1 MGFLVWGS
9 GETWFNLKRW
19 VFSHSLKIL
28 EPQRSEK
35 CTLCNVMQVCV
46 STGLPSVSPA
56 NVLWLANL
64 FLMAAHRST
73 SYHSHC
79 LLADMVHVNGLRTTQ
94 QGAVLS
100 QMLPKCLQLLAK
112 LRLPFFCHHH
122 RLYHWTHIWY
132 WCRYYSKGNMM
143 AQYCHLSNYW
153 ITIFDFHII
162 KAHRTI
168 TCSPLHLFG
177 HSIQSGRGFVGLQ
190 VAIPLLVCNLM
201 ISMNTL
207 HTFLAD
213 THRHTHAT

>member
-9 GETWFNLKRW
+9 GKTWFNLKRW

-46 STGLPSVSPA
+46 STGLPSVPPA

-112 LRLPFFCHHH
+112 LRLPFF
-122 RLYHWTHIWY
+122 
-132 WCRYYSKGNMM
+132 
-143 AQYCHLSNYW
+143 A
-153 ITIFDFHII
+153 TIIVCTTEHTSDTGAGII
-162 KAHRTI
+162 AKAI
-168 TCSPLHLFG
+168 
-177 HSIQSGRGFVGLQ
+177 
-190 VAIPLLVCNLM
+190 
-201 ISMNTL
+201 
-207 HTFLAD
+207 
-213 THRHTHAT
+213 